1 MRISADQV
9 ILDKYDLTIEE
20 FMVLYLNAKEVD
32 IKELMENLI
41 KKGLAAKNLFDDN
54 KLVISNNTKSLI
66 STISIDSDNNI
77 IDKDEEFNALAKEMK
92 EIYPKGVKS
101 GTSYLWRGT
110 TAEVA
115 KKLKTLV
122 MKYHFKLNKE
132 EVLNATKEYVNSFNG
147 DYRYMHLLKYFIL
160 KAATDADGNV
170 EIKSELMSLIE
181 NKDQVEN
188 QREDWISTL
197 Q

>member
-9 ILDKYDLTIEE
+9 ILDKYDLSIEE
-20 FMVLYLNAKEVD
+20 FMVLYLNARDVD
-32 IKELMENLI
+32 IGKVMTQLI
-41 KKGLAAKNLFDDN
+41 TKGLAQQNLFEDN
-54 KLVISNNTKSLI
+54 KLVVSDNIKSLI
-66 STISIDSDNNI
+66 TTISLDSDANVIDSDA
-77 IDKDEEFNALAKEMK
+77 KFTELAKEMK
-92 EIYPKGVKS
+92 ELYPKGMKA

-110 TAEVA
+110 TAEIA

-122 MKYHFKLNKE
+122 VKYKFKLNRE
-132 EVLNATKEYVNSFNG
+132 EVLKATKEYVSSFNG
-147 DYRYMHLLKYFIL
+147 DYRYMHLLKYFVL

-181 NKDQVEN
+181 NKGQMN
-188 QREDWISTL
+188 SQREDWMSTL